1 MIGGADIKEMARLD
15 QKSAEKFITG
25 LRDLCEAVR
34 IFPAPVIARMPGWCL
49 GGGLEVAAAC
59 DFRIAGYDAK
69 FGMPEV
75 RVGIPSVIHA
85 ALLPRLIGWGRARW
99 LIMTAETIDAAT
111 ALAWGLVDVVAPE
124 GGLDAAVE
132 KLVEAL
138 LKCRPGGA
146 ARAKSPAAA
155 MGRIAA
161 DGIDQSERR
170 RIRPFV
176 PDRRADTAD
185 AGVHRPEAVT
195 GQIAVGNENRG
206 RRSRHF
212 VIRPMCSCHRSNPL
226 QNFALHHMIYVIS
239 SLPFPMEAFM
249 ATTSDPVVIVSAA
262 RTPLG
267 RFMGELSPFSAHQL
281 GSHVIAASLE
291 RAGVS
296 PERID
301 EVFMGCVLPAG
312 QGQAPARQAARGAG
326 LPDATGATTI
336 NKVCGSGMKA
346 TMLAH
351 DIIHAGSADIVVSGG
366 MESMTNAPYLLAK
379 ARGGYRAGHDRIID
393 HMLLDGLEDAYEAG
407 RSMGDF
413 GEATAEAYQFTRKD
427 QDAYAMETLT
437 RARKAVE
444 GGAFKAEIAPL
455 TVKDKTGSRIV
466 GNDEIPLK
474 VDPAKIPGLKPA
486 FRANGTITPA
496 ASSANADG
504 AAALVLA
511 KRSLADR
518 DGLPALAEIKAHATH
533 SQEPQWFTT
542 APIPAIRKVL
552 DKAGWSVGDVDLFE
566 INEAFAVVAM
576 AAQRDL
582 GIPREK
588 LNINGGA
595 CALGH
600 PIGATGARLIVTLLH
615 ALEAKN
621 LKRGVAALCI
631 GGGEATAIAV
641 ERISS

>member
-1 MIGGADIKEMARLD
+1 M
-15 QKSAEKFITG
+15 
-25 LRDLCEAVR
+25 
-34 IFPAPVIARMPGWCL
+34 
-49 GGGLEVAAAC
+49 AAA
-59 DFRIAGYDAK
+59 
-69 FGMPEV
+69 
-75 RVGIPSVIHA
+75 
-85 ALLPRLIGWGRARW
+85 
-99 LIMTAETIDAAT
+99 
-111 ALAWGLVDVVAPE
+111 
-124 GGLDAAVE
+124 
-132 KLVEAL
+132 
-138 LKCRPGGA
+138 
-146 ARAKSPAAA
+146 
-155 MGRIAA
+155 
-161 DGIDQSERR
+161 
-170 RIRPFV
+170 
-176 PDRRADTAD
+176 
-185 AGVHRPEAVT
+185 
-195 GQIAVGNENRG
+195 
-206 RRSRHF
+206 
-212 VIRPMCSCHRSNPL
+212 
-226 QNFALHHMIYVIS
+226 
-239 SLPFPMEAFM
+239 
-249 ATTSDPVVIVSAA
+249 SDPVVIVSAA

-267 RFMGELSPFSAHQL
+267 RFMGELSSFSAHKL
-281 GSHVIAASLE
+281 GSHVIGAAVE
-291 RAGVS
+291 RAKLS

-312 QGQAPARQAARGAG
+312 QGQAPARQAARGAK
-326 LPDATGATTI
+326 LPDATGATTV

-351 DIIHAGSADIVVSGG
+351 DIINAGSAEIVVSGG

-393 HMLLDGLEDAYEAG
+393 HMFLDGLEDAYEAG

-413 GEATAEAYQFTRKD
+413 GEATAEAYQFTRGD

-444 GGAFKAEIAPL
+444 GGAFKAEIVPI
-455 TVKDKTGSRIV
+455 TVTEKAGPRTI

-486 FRANGTITPA
+486 FRPNGTITPA

-504 AAALVLA
+504 AAALILT
-511 KRSLADR
+511 KRSHADR
-518 DGLPALAEIKAHATH
+518 DGLSYLA
-533 SQEPQWFTT
+533 
-542 APIPAIRKVL
+542 
-552 DKAGWSVGDVDLFE
+552 E

-615 ALEAKN
+615 ALEAHN

-641 ERISS
+641 ERVVH

>member
-1 MIGGADIKEMARLD
+1 MA
-15 QKSAEKFITG
+15 A
-25 LRDLCEAVR
+25 
-34 IFPAPVIARMPGWCL
+34 
-49 GGGLEVAAAC
+49 
-59 DFRIAGYDAK
+59 
-69 FGMPEV
+69 
-75 RVGIPSVIHA
+75 
-85 ALLPRLIGWGRARW
+85 
-99 LIMTAETIDAAT
+99 
-111 ALAWGLVDVVAPE
+111 
-124 GGLDAAVE
+124 
-132 KLVEAL
+132 
-138 LKCRPGGA
+138 
-146 ARAKSPAAA
+146 
-155 MGRIAA
+155 
-161 DGIDQSERR
+161 
-170 RIRPFV
+170 
-176 PDRRADTAD
+176 
-185 AGVHRPEAVT
+185 
-195 GQIAVGNENRG
+195 
-206 RRSRHF
+206 
-212 VIRPMCSCHRSNPL
+212 
-226 QNFALHHMIYVIS
+226 
-239 SLPFPMEAFM
+239 
-249 ATTSDPVVIVSAA
+249 TSDPVVIVSAA

-267 RFMGELSPFSAHQL
+267 KFMGELSPFSAHQL

-291 RAGVS
+291 RAGLS
-296 PERID
+296 PERVE

-346 TMLAH
+346 TMLGH

-393 HMLLDGLEDAYEAG
+393 HMMLDGLEDAYEAG

-427 QDAYAMETLT
+427 QDTYAMETLT
-437 RARKAVE
+437 RARQAVE

-455 TVKDKTGSRIV
+455 TVKDKTGSRVV

-474 VDPAKIPGLKPA
+474 VDPVKIPGLKPA
-486 FRANGTITPA
+486 FRPNGTITPA

-504 AAALVLA
+504 AAALILA
-511 KRSLADR
+511 KRSLIDR

-588 LNINGGA
+588 LYINGGA